1 MVVTHPAPDVKA
13 TAIMPDNSFKEISL
27 SDYKG
32 KKVVLFFYPLD
43 FTFVCPTELIAF
55 DKRLGEFE
63 KRNVQV
69 IGCSVDSK
77 WTHHAWKNT
86 DVNNGGIG
94 NVKYPIIADIDKSV
108 GRAFDVLINATPAT
122 VITEEDEM
130 ETTVGG
136 AITVRGS
143 FLIDEEGVVRHAVIN
158 DLPLGRNIDE
168 MLRMVDALSHNQ
180 EHGEVC
186 PAGWQKGK
194 DAMAESPEGVSSYL
208 SSHSESL

>member
-1 MVVTHPAPDVKA
+1 M
-13 TAIMPDNSFKEISL
+13 S
-27 SDYKG
+27 
-32 KKVVLFFYPLD
+32 
-43 FTFVCPTELIAF
+43 
-55 DKRLGEFE
+55 EFE

-77 WTHHAWKNT
+77 WAHHAWKNT
-86 DVNNGGIG
+86 DVNKGGIG

-108 GRAFDVLINATPAT
+108 ARAFDVLMAAKPAT

-136 AITVRGS
+136 SIAVRGS
-143 FLIDEEGVVRHAVIN
+143 FLIDENGVVRHSVIN

-168 MLRMVDALSHNQ
+168 MLRMVDALAHHQ

-186 PAGWQKGK
+186 PANWTQGEKSMTPNQEGLKTYFEKQKLIFFLYPHNK
-194 DAMAESPEGVSSYL
+194 LLKKLKKLQKFD
-208 SSHSESL
+208 